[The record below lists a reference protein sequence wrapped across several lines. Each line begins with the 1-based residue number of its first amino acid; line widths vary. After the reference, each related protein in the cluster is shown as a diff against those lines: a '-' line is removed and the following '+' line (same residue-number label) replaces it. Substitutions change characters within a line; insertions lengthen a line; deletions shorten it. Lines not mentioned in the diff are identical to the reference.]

1 MLFIPTLFMSL
12 LISAD
17 GVSAELVSSNTLPA
31 CCAFPGFTP
40 LDEHVT
46 FRGFLRCFLIPKKKK
61 KKQRRGR
68 GKGAQ
73 GGQTASAR
81 AETPLG
87 FPGFSP
93 APRRGRWGIGPSWK
107 IKRTRDKDT
116 ETLKF

>member
-61 KKQRRGR
+61 KKAEKRT
-68 GKGAQ
+68 GKG
-73 GGQTASAR
+73 SAR
-81 AETPLG
+81 RTNRFSARRNAPGISRFLAGSSAWSLG
-87 FPGFSP
+87 YR
-93 APRRGRWGIGPSWK
+93 ALVENKTHERQRH
-107 IKRTRDKDT
+107 RDS
-116 ETLKF
+116 

>member
-61 KKQRRGR
+61 KSREEDGERERKEAKPLQRAPKRPWDFQVSR
-68 GKGAQ
+68 
-73 GGQTASAR
+73 R
-81 AETPLG
+81 LLG
-87 FPGFSP
+87 VVVGV
-93 APRRGRWGIGPSWK
+93 
-107 IKRTRDKDT
+107 
-116 ETLKF
+116 